1 MRAAVNAISLNVPSN
16 NTFLRRSAVL
26 LAGVLSAALV
36 SPVAA
41 ADYPSTS
48 DYLRGSYVAQ
58 PRYYQWDGFYGGG
71 QINYNIGSAKF
82 NDATQPLTDYILR
95 NNVIQDEVSQF
106 TTLPNGS
113 TTANGWGAFIGYNW
127 QWDDVVI
134 GVEANYSRMNLFK
147 DSSDSL
153 RRLFIDN
160 GQAPPG
166 YTYTYDITVT
176 GNASVKLTD
185 LATFRARAGWAVGSL
200 MPYGFLAFA
209 VARADVTTRA
219 TVSGTREENDGAG
232 GIVGP
237 YPLDFGAPHGVDR
250 KGVFTY
256 GGALGLGF
264 DWALTQNLFV
274 RGEWEYLQL
283 QQIEGIDIRLNTVRA
298 AVGLKF

>member
-1 MRAAVNAISLNVPSN
+1 MTMRVAMTAICSRALPVQKSFSRKAALLASAMAAVFTAPAFAQD
-16 NTFLRRSAVL
+16 T
-26 LAGVLSAALV
+26 
-36 SPVAA
+36 
-41 ADYPSTS
+41 
-48 DYLRGSYVAQ
+48 LRGSYVTSPQ
-58 PRYYQWDGFYGGG
+58 YYQWDGFYGGA
-71 QINYNIGSAKF
+71 QVNYNIGSAKF

-95 NNVIQDEVSQF
+95 NNVIRDEVSQF

-113 TTANGWGAFIGYNW
+113 TTGNSWGGFIGYNW
-127 QWDDVVI
+127 QWDDVVV

-176 GNASVKLTD
+176 GDASVKVTD
-185 LATFRARAGWAVGSL
+185 LATFRARAGWSVGSL
-200 MPYGFLAFA
+200 LPYAFLAFA

-219 TVSGTREENDGAG
+219 TVSGTREEMSG
-232 GIVGP
+232 GVIVAGP
-237 YPLDFGAPHGVDR
+237 YPLDFGGPQVSR
-250 KGVFTY
+250 REGVFTY
-256 GGALGLGF
+256 GGAIGLGF

-274 RGEWEYLQL
+274 RGEYEYLQL
-283 QQIEGIDIRLNTVRA
+283 QAIEGIDIRLNTVRA